1 MPPSFYEA
9 LCLAIKPATYPA
21 HLRLVPDEGRGV
33 VYCGVVKKIL
43 FIISSLGCGGAE
55 RVITLLANTL
65 CERDCTVGLLP
76 LAPASQEHYQISAP
90 VVSLALPLAPKRPS
104 GILPRPIWDNFFRIR
119 ALRRTIDSFAP
130 DAIVSFL
137 DRTNVSVLLA
147 TIGCRVKVIVSE
159 RGNPEFGSQGLPWI
173 WRLLRKLTYPMAFNL
188 VAQTERAASIFH
200 RWPCMRRVVVIP
212 NPIDPAMLTLPPPTG
227 SRTGKRV
234 VALGRLSEE
243 KGFATLIQAFSIIA
257 PRHPEA
263 ELWIFG
269 EGPQRKELEESVER
283 AGLKSAVHLPGIT
296 NAPWAELSG
305 ADIFALPSKHE
316 GFPNSLLEALALGI
330 PSVASDCAH
339 GPREMS
345 LDGKAA
351 LLVPPN
357 RPDLFAAALER
368 LMTDANL
375 RVDLASA
382 CKEVRRRYEM
392 ESILSIWVSLLC
404 NESASS

>member
-1 MPPSFYEA
+1 V
-9 LCLAIKPATYPA
+9 
-21 HLRLVPDEGRGV
+21 R
-33 VYCGVVKKIL
+33 KIL

-55 RVITLLANTL
+55 RVISLLASSL
-65 CERDCTVGLLP
+65 CERDYTVGLLP
-76 LAPASQEHYQISAP
+76 LSPSSQAHWQISAP
-90 VVSLALPLAPKRPS
+90 VVSLALPSAPIRGC
-104 GILPRPIWDNFFRIR
+104 GILPRPIRENLLRIR
-119 ALRRTIDSFAP
+119 ALRRTIDAFAP

-147 TIGCRVKVIVSE
+147 TIGCHAKVIVSE
-159 RGNPEFGSQGLPWI
+159 RGNPELGSQGLPWI
-173 WRLLRKLTYPMAFNL
+173 WRLLRKLTYPMAFSL
-188 VAQTERAASIFH
+188 VAQTDRAASTFQ
-200 RWPCMRRVVVIP
+200 RWPLMRRIVVIP
-212 NPIDPAMLTLPPPTG
+212 NPIDPAILTLPPPSG
-227 SRTGKRV
+227 SRTGKKV

-243 KGFATLIQAFSIIA
+243 KGFVTLVKAFALIA

-269 EGPQRKELEESVER
+269 EGPQRKELEEWIER

-296 NAPWAELSG
+296 TAPWEELRG

-357 RPDLFAAALER
+357 RPELFAEALER
-368 LMTDANL
+368 LMTDTGLKAE
-375 RVDLASA
+375 LASA
-382 CKEVRRRYEM
+382 SKEVRRRYDM
-392 ESILSIWVSLLC
+392 ESILSMWVSLL
-404 NESASS
+404 SRSRVHR